1 MYSSWNIPPQYKGA
15 CSSSQVIVLLD
26 LYLLTVS
33 LTKGNNFPESI
44 RPISKW
50 VQSFRGLQLLLPVGA
65 PLPLVP
71 GHGVLHPEAG
81 LAHDGRRPHEVLRER
96 NNIEE
101 CWRHRRKE
109 RFSREIFQ
117 YKYSEQVN
125 ISISL
130 TCFANQTFSG
140 SMCIS
145 MGLLC
150 VRFSM
155 FLSHYLSIFSLTSS
169 STTDFFCTGCWCG
182 DTTPFRRRSICSS
195 WTRCVTHSRG

>member
-1 MYSSWNIPPQYKGA
+1 M
-15 CSSSQVIVLLD
+15 
-26 LYLLTVS
+26 S
-33 LTKGNNFPESI
+33 LTKGKNFPENI
-44 RPISKW
+44 RPISKR

-71 GHGVLHPEAG
+71 GHGVLHPEAR
-81 LAHDGRRPHEVLRER
+81 LAHDGGRPHEVLRER
-96 NNIEE
+96 DNIEK

-117 YKYSEQVN
+117 RKYSEQVN
-125 ISISL
+125 IWIFL
-130 TCFANQTFSG
+130 ICFANQTLSG

-155 FLSHYLSIFSLTSS
+155 FLSQYLSIFSPTSS
-169 STTDFFCTGCWCG
+169 STTDSFCTGCWCG
-182 DTTPFRRRSICSS
+182 DTTPFRRRSTCSS